1 MPRTLSIDWYYHRVG
16 CTACRK
22 AQQFLSDYELVVREK
37 VDARRTRIGPSALSK
52 VVDGAKTV
60 LVSNGR
66 NVARFDL
73 KANGRAPS
81 DMYAR
86 MVGPTGNL
94 RAPTLRRGGLVV
106 VGYHADS
113 MQEFVK

>member
-1 MPRTLSIDWYYHRVG
+1 MARKLRIDWYYHRVG

-22 AQQFLSDYELVVREK
+22 AQEFLAGFELEVRER

-66 NVARFDL
+66 SVARYDL
-73 KANGRAPS
+73 KGSGRAS
-81 DMYAR
+81 SEMYAR

-94 RAPTLRRGGLVV
+94 RAPTLKRGGLVV

>member
-1 MPRTLSIDWYYHRVG
+1 MAPKLKIDWYYHRVG

-22 AQQFLSDYELVVREK
+22 AQEYLADFELDVRER

-52 VVDGAKTV
+52 VVDGARTV

-66 NVARFDL
+66 SVARYDL
-73 KANGRAPS
+73 KGGSRGS
-81 DMYAR
+81 SEMYAR

-106 VGYHADS
+106 VGYHAES
-113 MQEFVK
+113 MREFVQ

>member
-1 MPRTLSIDWYYHRVG
+1 MARIVPIDWYYHRVG

-22 AQQFLSDYELVVREK
+22 AHAFLSDYELVVRER
-37 VDARRTRIGPSALSK
+37 VDARRTRIGPSELSE
-52 VVDGAKTV
+52 VVKGAKTV

-66 NVARFDL
+66 SVARFDL
-73 KANGRAPS
+73 SSGARGRS
-81 DMYAR
+81 EMFAR

-94 RAPTLRRGGLVV
+94 RAPTLRRGPLVV

-113 MQEFVK
+113 LKELVR

>member
-1 MPRTLSIDWYYHRVG
+1 MARIVSIDWYYHRVG

-22 AQQFLSDYELVVREK
+22 AQDFLGDYELVVRER
-37 VDARRTRIGPSALSK
+37 VDARKTRIGPSALAD

-66 NVARFDL
+66 SVARYDL
-73 KANGRAPS
+73 KPGKR
-81 DMYAR
+81 DRGEMFAR

-94 RAPTLRRGGLVV
+94 RAPTLKRGGLVV

-113 MQEFVK
+113 MKELVR

>member
-1 MPRTLSIDWYYHRVG
+1 MARKLSIDWYYHRVG

-22 AQQFLSDYELVVREK
+22 AQDFLADFELVVRER

-52 VVDGAKTV
+52 VVDGARTV

-66 NVARFDL
+66 SVARYDL
-73 KANGRAPS
+73 DGKGRAPS
-81 DMYAR
+81 EMYAR

-94 RAPTLRRGGLVV
+94 RAPTLKRGRLVV
-106 VGYHADS
+106 VGYHVES
-113 MQEFVK
+113 MREFVQ